1 MKNKAL
7 VIFLSIIMFCV
18 GIIAGIGGFTYFTLP
33 HNEELVHNDSVFYSL
48 SGNDATV
55 SFAQGVQQAE
65 PGAVAVHFLEL
76 GNKYTGDCTY
86 IKVGENIDILID
98 CGSKSSSV
106 TTVSNYLNKYVTD
119 GVLEYVIVTHA
130 HQDHYAGFA
139 TSAKVD
145 SIFDLYECETIITFS
160 TTNQKMPTK
169 YLDREIGTKQYV
181 SDLGIVSY
189 AETTTSTSTLYAN
202 FNRELTAELN
212 TTLTKGVKAGQK
224 PVHYTATD
232 VLNTYTDGKIE
243 LDAVNDINLQ
253 VLDNYY
259 YTNDG
264 HENDYSVCTLINQG
278 SKYFI
283 FTGDLEIEGEEKLI
297 EQARNPIL
305 HTQDFRVELY
315 KAGHHGSKTSSS
327 MDFLNIINPKI
338 VCVCCCAGSNEY
350 TNAVANQFPTKEFIN
365 NVSQFTTQVYVT
377 SLCIDY
383 DGGKFTS
390 FNGNIV
396 VMAKKEDTEISVY
409 CSNNT
414 LVLKDTEWFKTNRLE
429 MCKQAE
435 SGKQVLNASWYSE

>member
-1 MKNKAL
+1 MKNKTL
-7 VIFLSIIMFCV
+7 TIFLSIIMFCV
-18 GIIAGIGGFTYFTLP
+18 GIVAGIGGFTYFTLP
-33 HNEELVHNDSVFYSL
+33 HNEELVHNDNVFYSL
-48 SGNDATV
+48 SATDTTIAV
-55 SFAQGVQQAE
+55 AEGVQQAE
-65 PGAVAVHFLEL
+65 SGAVAVHFLEL

-98 CGSKSSSV
+98 CGSKSNSV
-106 TTVSNYLNKYVTD
+106 PTVSNYLNQYVTD

-145 SIFDLYECETIITFS
+145 SIFDLFECETIITFA
-160 TTNQKMPTK
+160 TTNQKMPTT
-169 YLDREIGTKQYV
+169 YLEETVEAKQHV
-181 SDLGIVSY
+181 SKLGITSY
-189 AETTTSTSTLYAN
+189 ADTTTSTSTLYAN

-212 TTLTKGVKAGQK
+212 TTLTKGEKVGQK
-224 PVHYTATD
+224 PVHYTATE
-232 VLNTYTDGKIE
+232 VLSEFEDGKIV
-243 LDAVNDINLQ
+243 LDATNDINLQ
-253 VLDNYY
+253 VLNSYY

-264 HENDYSVCTLINQG
+264 HENDYSVCTLLNQG

-297 EQARNPIL
+297 EQSRNPVL
-305 HTQDFRVELY
+305 HSQDFRVELY

-327 MDFLNIINPKI
+327 MDFLSIINPKI

-377 SLCIDY
+377 SLCIDF

-396 VMAKKEDTEISVY
+396 VMAKKDDAEMSVY

-414 LVLKDTEWFKTNRLE
+414 LVLKDTDWFKTNRLE

-435 SGKQVLNASWYSE
+435 AGKQVLNNSWYS

>member
-7 VIFLSIIMFCV
+7 ITFLSIIMFCV
-18 GIIAGIGGFTYFTLP
+18 GIVVGVGGFTYFTLP
-33 HNEELVHNDSVFYSL
+33 HNEELTHHNSVFYSL

-55 SFAQGVQQAE
+55 SVAKGVQQAE

-106 TTVSNYLNKYVTD
+106 STVSNYLNQYVTD
-119 GVLEYVIVTHA
+119 GVLEYVIITHA

-139 TSAKVD
+139 TSAKVN
-145 SIFDLYECETIITFS
+145 SIFDLFECETIITFAN
-160 TTNQKMPTK
+160 TNQKMPTT
-169 YLDREIGTKQYV
+169 YLNETINTKEHV

-189 AETTTSTSTLYAN
+189 AETTSSTSTLYAN
-202 FNRELTAELN
+202 FNRELTAELE
-212 TTLTKGVKAGQK
+212 TVLTKGAKAGQN
-224 PVHYTATD
+224 PVHYTVTEA
-232 VLNTYTDGKIE
+232 LETYTDGKIV
-243 LDAVNDINLQ
+243 LDADNDINLQ
-253 VLDNYY
+253 ILDNHY
-259 YTNDG
+259 YTNNG
-264 HENDYSVCTLINQG
+264 HENDYSVCTLLNQG

-297 EQARNPIL
+297 EQDRNPIL
-305 HTQDFRVELY
+305 YSQNFRVELY

-327 MDFLNIINPKI
+327 MDFLNIIKPKV
-338 VCVCCCAGSNEY
+338 VCVCCCAGSSEY
-350 TNAVANQFPTKEFIN
+350 TDNVANQFPTKEFIN

-377 SLCIDY
+377 TLCIDY
-383 DGGKFTS
+383 DSGKFTS

-396 VMAKKEDTEISVY
+396 IMAKKEDTEVSVY

-414 LVLKDTEWFKTNRLE
+414 LVLKDTDWFKTNRLE
-429 MCKQAE
+429 ICKISEENVQN
-435 SGKQVLNASWYSE
+435 LNTTWYS